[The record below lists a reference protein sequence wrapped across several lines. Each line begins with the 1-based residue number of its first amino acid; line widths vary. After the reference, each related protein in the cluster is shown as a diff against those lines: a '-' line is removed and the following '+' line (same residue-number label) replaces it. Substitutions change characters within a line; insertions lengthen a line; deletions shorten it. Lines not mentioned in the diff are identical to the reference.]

1 MILMSVIRKLT
12 VLSSNSKQW
21 SFFIAFLLNSL
32 IFWLHLGLWHF
43 PQKLI
48 KCVTSII
55 RTLWHISRLKINKSY
70 VTFIRDLRVEEL
82 HPLCP
87 LSNFSFISTNLK
99 GYMASPWLMLYPKK
113 ILLAN
118 SADGAP
124 DCLGT
129 NLKSKQTINQKS
141 TFSVLQCEEAFS
153 QFPHAIT
160 TLTINIS
167 WSYMQWQPLFGGSS
181 SLWP

>member
-1 MILMSVIRKLT
+1 MFPFLNDRVQPSL
-12 VLSSNSKQW
+12 
-21 SFFIAFLLNSL
+21 FFIFTFFIVLTQEWQINRKMPLLPNFKRCREKRYAL
-32 IFWLHLGLWHF
+32 
-43 PQKLI
+43 
-48 KCVTSII
+48 
-55 RTLWHISRLKINKSY
+55 
-70 VTFIRDLRVEEL
+70 EEL

-99 GYMASPWLMLYPKK
+99 GYMASPWLMLYPRK

-141 TFSVLQCEEAFS
+141 TFSVPQSEEAFS